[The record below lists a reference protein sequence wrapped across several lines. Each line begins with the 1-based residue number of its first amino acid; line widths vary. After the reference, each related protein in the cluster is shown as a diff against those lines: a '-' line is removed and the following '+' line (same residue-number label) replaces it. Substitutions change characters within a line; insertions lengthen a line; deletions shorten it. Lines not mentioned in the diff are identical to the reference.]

1 MQDPLLLPVWQDL
14 QNGGL
19 FMKVSLCVVA
29 YNEERYLPGM
39 FENIKAQTYPHNKI
53 EIVFVDSCSS
63 DDTKKK
69 MLAFQQ
75 EYQGEFESIHVL
87 DNPGKILS
95 CGWNEALTHFS
106 GDMIVRVDAHSQIP
120 PEFVEN
126 NVRVL
131 ESGEDVCGG
140 VRPTIVEDDSDWSAT
155 LHLAEESM
163 FGSSVSSYRRS
174 TGRTYEKS
182 VFHGAYRRK
191 VFEKIGG
198 YREDLGRT
206 EDNEIHYRMR
216 KNGFRICMS
225 PEIIS
230 YQYIRPTLGKM
241 CRQKY
246 GNGYWI
252 GLTAGVCPGCLSLF
266 HFVPGAFIL
275 GIVFTSIL
283 GGLGFPWLSVA
294 MWSVYWLLA
303 VVMAVVAV
311 HGQKKTASDLLL
323 PFLFFLL
330 HISYGVG
337 TIAGLCKMP
346 FFRKG
351 HRDCESV
358 ERVKR
363 ILEEKRAH
371 RDEK

>member
-1 MQDPLLLPVWQDL
+1 
-14 QNGGL
+14 
-19 FMKVSLCVVA
+19 MKVSLCVVA
-29 YNEERYLPGM
+29 YNEEKYLPGM
-39 FENIKAQTYPHNKI
+39 FENIKAQTYPHKEI
-53 EIVFVDSCSS
+53 ELVFVDSCSA
-63 DDTKKK
+63 DGTKAR
-69 MLAFQQ
+69 MLAFKEQY
-75 EYQGEFESIHVL
+75 EDEFERIQVL

-95 CGWNEALTHFS
+95 CGWNEALVHFT

-120 PEFVEN
+120 PGFVGN

-140 VRPTIVEDDSDWSAT
+140 VRPTIVENDSDWSGT

-182 VFHGAYRRK
+182 IFHGAYRRK
-191 VFEKIGG
+191 VFETIGG

-216 KNGFRICMS
+216 RNGFRICMS
-225 PEIIS
+225 PDIIS
-230 YQYIRPTLGKM
+230 YQYIRPTIAKM

-266 HFVPGAFIL
+266 HFVPGAFVL
-275 GIVFTSIL
+275 GILFTTVL
-283 GGLGFPWLSVA
+283 GICGFPWLA
-294 MWSVYWLLA
+294 ALMWSAYWLLA
-303 VVMAVVAV
+303 IVMAVVSV
-311 HGQKKTASDLLL
+311 RGQKKTASELLL

-337 TIAGLCKMP
+337 TVVGLCQMP
-346 FFRKG
+346 FFRKD
-351 HRDCESV
+351 HKSCESV

-363 ILEEKRAH
+363 VLNGK
-371 RDEK
+371 RDESCEK

>member
-1 MQDPLLLPVWQDL
+1 
-14 QNGGL
+14 
-19 FMKVSLCVVA
+19 MKVSLCVIA
-29 YNEERYLPGM
+29 YNEERYLPGI
-39 FENIKAQTYPHNKI
+39 FDNIKAQTYPHSKMELI
-53 EIVFVDSCSS
+53 FVDSCSV
-63 DDTKKK
+63 DDTKKQ
-69 MLAFQQ
+69 MLAFAQKYK
-75 EYQGEFESIHVL
+75 EEFESIRIL

-120 PEFVEN
+120 PEFVEY

-140 VRPTIVEDDSDWSAT
+140 VRPTIVEDDSAWSRT

-174 TGRTYEKS
+174 SGKTYEKS
-182 VFHGAYRRK
+182 IFHGAYRRK
-191 VFEKIGG
+191 VFETIGG

-225 PEIIS
+225 PDIIS

-266 HFVPGAFIL
+266 HFVPGAFIA
-275 GIVFTSIL
+275 GIIFTTII
-283 GGLGFPWLSVA
+283 GILGFPWLAAA
-294 MWSVYWLLA
+294 MWSLYWLLA
-303 VVMAVVAV
+303 IVMAAVAV
-311 HGQKKTASDLLL
+311 HGQKKTASQLLL
-323 PFLFFLL
+323 PFLFFML
-330 HISYGVG
+330 HISYGAG
-337 TIAGLCKMP
+337 TIVGLCKMP
-346 FFRKG
+346 FFRKD
-351 HRDCESV
+351 HKNCESV

-363 ILEEKRAH
+363 VLAEKRTDK
-371 RDEK
+371 DEK